1 MLKELELQGANML
14 LTRIQQKHKAL
25 KKRDGGSFFKRPAY
39 KVFGSERH
47 KYQFNACLSADEICR
62 FENTHTITLPDDYK
76 WFLTT
81 MGNGGSGPA
90 YGLFPLQKW
99 NLELD
104 IDDTRFLA
112 TPFPY
117 TDKWNLP
124 KTFDDSQDDYTE
136 TDAFQRWEQD
146 YYANRHITGS
156 MRICHYGCA
165 IYYLLVVTGNEA
177 GHIWVD
183 DRASDYGIY
192 PALSKTTGEKLSFSA
207 WYEEWLTEN
216 V

>member
-1 MLKELELQGANML
+1 MS

-25 KKRDGGSFFKRPAY
+25 KKRDGGGFFKRPVY
-39 KVFGSERH
+39 NVFGASSH
-47 KYQFNACLSADEICR
+47 KYRFNPCLSADEITR
-62 FENTHTITLPDDYK
+62 FESLHGITLPADYK
-76 WFLTT
+76 LFLTT

-90 YGLFPLQKW
+90 YGLFPLQNW
-99 NLELD
+99 QLELD
-104 IDDTRFLA
+104 IDDPSFLA
-112 TPFPY
+112 TPFPH
-117 TDKWNLP
+117 TGKWNLP
-124 KTFDDSQDDYTE
+124 KEFDTSRDDYTDTE
-136 TDAFQRWEQD
+136 VFQQWEQE
-146 YYANRHITGS
+146 YFSNRHITGS

-207 WYEEWLTEN
+207 WYEEWLTERA
-216 V
+216 